1 MKGTPLKPVR
11 PGSTIKLPV
20 TQREH
25 PQRRFCIYYQ
35 PNIDWCFKIHMHN
48 HCICN
53 EEVAIRNRVIMDV
66 PLPTPE
72 AMKEADLL
80 GKVIARMI
88 PRPPVADGEWID
100 NYTGKKRN
108 KYLRAMDEL
117 AVIPL
122 QRKDGYIK
130 AFIKPE
136 KIKDLKD
143 PRLIQS
149 RNARYNIAL
158 ANYLK
163 PIEHRLYNLKGGGAL
178 KKWLPPGR
186 VIAKG
191 LCQRR
196 RAQLLLT
203 KWRRFNQPIAY
214 SLDASRFD
222 AHVTHT
228 LRIEHNIYKRIYKGD
243 PLLTKLLDWQTY
255 NKCFTPYNIR
265 YTTRYGR
272 MSGDMNTALGNCL
285 VAVIV
290 LACVMRR
297 MKVGKWDCIC
307 DGDDVVLIIE
317 QGTDISSIM
326 DHYLDFGFEM
336 KLENVTTDFNRII
349 FCQTR
354 PLNTSDGLKMVSDPA
369 RVLSR
374 ELAGCKYWSNQKFL
388 PRYFKLIGDCELAL
402 NMGVPILQSY
412 AMMLRSWG
420 EEGPCNIPIEG
431 RMFDAIREIKAHDEI
446 KPMPITIQA
455 RLDFETAFGIDP
467 VEQRVIEAM
476 LEAQGRNG
484 T

>member
-1 MKGTPLKPVR
+1 
-11 PGSTIKLPV
+11 
-20 TQREH
+20 
-25 PQRRFCIYYQ
+25 
-35 PNIDWCFKIHMHN
+35 MHN

-72 AMKEADLL
+72 ALKEADLL
-80 GKVIARMI
+80 GKIITRVL
-88 PRPPVADGEWID
+88 PKPTKADGEWIAA
-100 NYTGKKRN
+100 YTGKKRN
-108 KYLRAMDEL
+108 KYLRAQEEL
-117 AVIPL
+117 AIIPL

-149 RNARYNIAL
+149 RNARYNICL

-178 KKWLPPGR
+178 RKWLPPGR

-191 LCQRR
+191 LCQRA
-196 RAQLLLT
+196 RAQLLAA
-203 KWRRFNQPIAY
+203 KWRRFNQPVAY

-222 AHVTHT
+222 AHVTYT
-228 LRIEHNIYKRIYKGD
+228 LRIEHNIYKRLYNND
-243 PLLTKLLDWQTY
+243 PFLQKLLDYQVH
-255 NKCFTPYNIR
+255 NKCFTPYGIR
-265 YTTRYGR
+265 YTTKYGR

-285 VAVIV
+285 IAVIV

-297 MKVGKWDCIC
+297 MKVTKWDCVC
-307 DGDDVVLIIE
+307 DGDDVVLMVE
-317 QGTDISSIM
+317 KGTNITPIM

-349 FCQTR
+349 FCQSR
-354 PLNTSDGLKMVSDPA
+354 PIETSDGLKMVSDPA

-374 ELAGCKYWSNQKFL
+374 ELAGCKYWSNAKFL
-388 PRYFKLIGDCELAL
+388 PRYFQLIGDCELAL
-402 NMGVPILQSY
+402 NMGVPVLQSY
-412 AMMLRSWG
+412 ALMLQSWG
-420 EEGPCNIPIEG
+420 KPGPCNIPLEG
-431 RMFDAIREIKAHDEI
+431 RMFDAIREFKSHEEI
-446 KPMPITIQA
+446 RPMPITPQA
-455 RLDFETAFGIDP
+455 RLDFEAAWGIDP
-467 VEQRVIEAM
+467 VEQRALEGM
-476 LEAQGRNG
+476 FEAQGRNG